1 MKSKEDLE
9 ITSMDQK
16 NPVQPEQANSHKAKI
31 GHSRMATMLS
41 PSEIE
46 SLRQEAKADHIRM
59 QEILA
64 KQAKDQST

>member
-1 MKSKEDLE
+1 MKSKEDLD

-16 NPVQPEQANSHKAKI
+16 NPLQLEQANSPKAEI
-31 GHSRMATMLS
+31 GYSRIATMLS

-46 SLRQEAKADHIRM
+46 SLRQEAKVDDLRM

-64 KQAKDQST
+64 KQANAK

>member
-1 MKSKEDLE
+1 MKSKEDLD

-16 NPVQPEQANSHKAKI
+16 NPLQLEQANSPKAKI
-31 GHSRMATMLS
+31 GYSRIATMLS

-46 SLRQEAKADHIRM
+46 SLRQEAKDNQIRM

-64 KQAKDQST
+64 KQANAK

>member
-1 MKSKEDLE
+1 MKSKEDLD

-16 NPVQPEQANSHKAKI
+16 NPLQLEQANSPKAKI
-31 GHSRMATMLS
+31 GYSRIATMLS

-46 SLRQEAKADHIRM
+46 SLRQEAKADHLRL

-64 KQAKDQST
+64 KQANAK

>member
-9 ITSMDQK
+9 IISMDQK
-16 NPVQPEQANSHKAKI
+16 NPVQSEQANSPKANI

-46 SLRQEAKADHIRM
+46 SLRQEVKDNQIRM

-64 KQAKDQST
+64 KDQST